1 MMLAPHRAM
10 SVIVKALI
18 TVTRF
23 PWNNKIW
30 KPNSW
35 CTKAEQYTCIYY
47 NLALYITP
55 VVSTYG
61 MNITRLTR
69 HMSLVEQELLNPPEH
84 LSSPTVFSGVRVS
97 IFSFMCMFCRSLFVL
112 LYVFLWS
119 LCCLFFFVI
128 QIMNIPSNSSYGQ
141 TLLHN
146 AVHLTLFFWI
156 WTHNI
161 SGDRHWLHK

>member
-1 MMLAPHRAM
+1 MMWTPHRAM

-23 PWNNKIW
+23 PWNSKIW
-30 KPNSW
+30 KSKSW
-35 CTKAEQYTCIYY
+35 CTKAEQNTCIYY
-47 NLALYITP
+47 NLVLYITP

-84 LSSPTVFSGVRVS
+84 LSSPPVFSGVRVA

-128 QIMNIPSNSSYGQ
+128 QIMNTPSNSSYGQ

>member
-1 MMLAPHRAM
+1 MTWTPHRAR
-10 SVIVKALI
+10 SVIVIALI

-35 CTKAEQYTCIYY
+35 CTKAEQYTCIYC
-47 NLALYITP
+47 NLALFITP
-55 VVSTYG
+55 VVFTYG

-69 HMSLVEQELLNPPEH
+69 HKSLVEQELLNFPEH
-84 LSSPTVFSGVRVS
+84 LSSTPIFSRVRVS
-97 IFSFMCMFCRSLFVL
+97 IFSFMCMFSRSLFVL

-128 QIMNIPSNSSYGQ
+128 QIMNTHSNSSYWQ

-146 AVHLTLFFWI
+146 AVHLTL
-156 WTHNI
+156 
-161 SGDRHWLHK
+161 S

>member
-1 MMLAPHRAM
+1 MMWTPHRAM

-55 VVSTYG
+55 VVFTYG

-69 HMSLVEQELLNPPEH
+69 HMSLVEQELLNFPEH
-84 LSSPTVFSGVRVS
+84 LSSTPGFSGVRVS

-119 LCCLFFFVI
+119 LCCLFFFAI
-128 QIMNIPSNSSYGQ
+128 QIMNTPSNSSYWQ

-146 AVHLTLFFWI
+146 AVPLTLVEI
-156 WTHNI
+156 WTRNI